1 MLTELRIRNFAVI
14 EEAALSFA
22 TGLNVLSGE
31 TGAGKT
37 IVMTALGLLLGARAS
52 PELVR
57 AGAREAVV
65 EGIFEIEGEAPVPS
79 SAEWLDPENPRELI
93 IRRVIAEG
101 GRSRVSINGNIAT
114 LQSLAQLGSS
124 LVQIYGQHE
133 QQSLLQRENHL
144 LILDRH
150 AGLEIE
156 LTAYRDLYQRA
167 IETRHR
173 MIELEWRERERGDLL
188 ELARFRVVELE
199 SAGLLA
205 GEDHELSS
213 ERTVLANAT
222 RLAEAANAA
231 EQALYG
237 GEGAAIDLISQ
248 ARARLAEAAALDP
261 ELNSSLEMIVTAQA
275 NLEEAAR
282 ILSAYAART
291 EADPGRLEQVEA
303 RLQELSRLKRKYG
316 GTIEGALE
324 SLARSRTEITE
335 LEAAAETR
343 AATEAELSRILDAL
357 FKAAQQLS
365 THRQRDAIQLKH
377 SVEAELRTLGM
388 RNAEFEPRLSRVT
401 PDDAEFTR
409 NGIAA
414 GPSGIDSVEFYLAP
428 NLGQAP
434 LPIQRIASG
443 GELSR
448 VMLALK
454 RLEAQRRGVAT
465 LIFDEVDAG
474 IGGAAAE
481 IVGRKLKQ
489 LARFHQI
496 LCVTHL
502 AQIAAFADSHF
513 VVEKEERRGSTR
525 SRVAELKSPDR
536 AAEVA
541 RMLGGDEAND
551 KFLRA
556 ARELVNRARQLS
568 QTH

>member
-22 TGLNVLSGE
+22 AGLNILSGE

-37 IVMTALGLLLGARAS
+37 IVMTALGLLLGGRAS

-57 AGAREAVV
+57 MGAREAAV
-65 EGIFEIEGEAPVPS
+65 EGIFEIEGEAPIAGA
-79 SAEWLDPENPRELI
+79 AEWLDPDNPRELI
-93 IRRVIAEG
+93 IRRIIAEG
-101 GRSRVSINGNIAT
+101 GRSRISINGKAAT
-114 LQSLAQLGSS
+114 LQTLAQLGSA

-133 QQSLLQRENHL
+133 QQALLQRDNHL

-150 AGLEIE
+150 AGIETELAGYRELYQHAREERLRLIE
-156 LTAYRDLYQRA
+156 LQR
-167 IETRHR
+167 
-173 MIELEWRERERGDLL
+173 RERDRSDLL
-188 ELARFRVVELE
+188 ELARFRVSELE
-199 SAGLLA
+199 SARLTV
-205 GEDHELSS
+205 GEDSELSS
-213 ERTVLANAT
+213 ERTRLSNAT
-222 RLAEAANAA
+222 RLADIANAA

-237 GEGAAIDLISQ
+237 AEGAAVDLISH
-248 ARARLAEAAALDP
+248 ARARLAEAAAIDP
-261 ELNSSLEMIVTAQA
+261 MLNGALELIVAAQV

-282 ILSAYAART
+282 TLSAYAERI
-291 EADPGRLEQVEA
+291 EADPARLEAVEA

-316 GTIEGALE
+316 GTIESALE
-324 SLARSRTEITE
+324 TLARSRAEMAE
-335 LEAAAETR
+335 LEAAGETR
-343 AATEAELSRILDAL
+343 ETAEAEMGRMLGQLFEMAQRLS
-357 FKAAQQLS
+357 
-365 THRQRDAIQLKH
+365 HRRERDAVELKH
-377 SVEAELRTLGM
+377 QMQAELRTLGM
-388 RNAEFEPRLSRVT
+388 RNAEFDARVGRLT
-401 PDDAEFTR
+401 AADAEFVHDA
-409 NGIAA
+409 IAA
-414 GPSGIDSVEFYLAP
+414 GPSGIDTIEFYLAP
-428 NLGQAP
+428 NLGQTP
-434 LPIQRIASG
+434 IPIQRIASG

-513 VVEKEERRGSTR
+513 LVEKQERRGSTR
-525 SRVAELKSPDR
+525 SHVSELKSPDR

-541 RMLGGDEAND
+541 RMLGGNEDSD

-556 ARELVNRARQLS
+556 ARELVNRARQ
-568 QTH
+568 

>member
-22 TGLNVLSGE
+22 AGLNVLSGE

-37 IVMTALGLLLGARAS
+37 IVMTALGLLLGGRAT

-57 AGAREAVV
+57 MGAREAIV
-65 EGIFEIEGEAPVPS
+65 EGVFEIEGEAPIAGA
-79 SAEWLDPENPRELI
+79 AEWMERDNRRELI
-93 IRRVIAEG
+93 IRRIIAEA
-101 GRSRVSINGNIAT
+101 GRSRVSINGNLAP
-114 LQSLAQLGSS
+114 LHSLAQLGAA

-133 QQSLLQRENHL
+133 QQTLLQRENHL
-144 LILDRH
+144 MILDRH
-150 AGLEIE
+150 AGLETE
-156 LTAYRDLYQRA
+156 LAAYRELYQHAKESR
-167 IETRHR
+167 TRLA
-173 MIELEWRERERGDLL
+173 ELERRERERSDLV
-188 ELARFRVVELE
+188 ELARFRVSELE
-199 SAGLLA
+199 NARLIA
-205 GEDHELSS
+205 GEDIELSS

-222 RLAEAANAA
+222 RLAETAGVA

-237 GEGAAIDLISQ
+237 AEGAAVDLVSR
-248 ARARLAEAAALDP
+248 ARARLAEAAVIDP
-261 ELNSSLEMIVTAQA
+261 VLNGALEMISAAQA

-282 ILSAYAART
+282 TLSAYAARI
-291 EADPGRLEQVEA
+291 EADPLRLEQIET

-316 GTIEGALE
+316 GTIESALE
-324 SLARSRTEITE
+324 TLARSRAEMTE
-335 LEAAAETR
+335 LEAATETR
-343 AATEAELSRILDAL
+343 AAAEAEMHRLLDHLFEAARRLSSRRERDAVELKHRMEAELKS
-357 FKAAQQLS
+357 
-365 THRQRDAIQLKH
+365 
-377 SVEAELRTLGM
+377 LGM
-388 RNAEFEPRLSRVT
+388 RNAEFDARLGRLAGM
-401 PDDAEFTR
+401 DGDFTQD
-409 NGIAA
+409 GIAT
-414 GPSGIDSVEFYLAP
+414 GPSGIDTIEFYLAP

-434 LPIQRIASG
+434 IPLQRVASG

-448 VMLALK
+448 VMLGLK

-502 AQIAAFADSHF
+502 AQIAAFADRHF

-525 SRVAELKSPDR
+525 SYVSELEPPDR
-536 AAEVA
+536 AAEIA
-541 RMLGGDEAND
+541 RMLGGDDGSD

-556 ARELVNRARQLS
+556 ARELVNRTRQ
-568 QTH
+568 

>member
-22 TGLNVLSGE
+22 AGLNVLSGE

-37 IVMTALGLLLGARAS
+37 IVMTALGLLLGGRAS

-57 AGAREAVV
+57 MGAREAVV
-65 EGIFEIEGEAPVPS
+65 EGVFEIEGEAPI
-79 SAEWLDPENPRELI
+79 ADATEWLDPDNPRQLI
-93 IRRVIAEG
+93 VRRVVGEG
-101 GRSRVSINGNIAT
+101 GRSRASINGNSAT
-114 LQSLAQLGSS
+114 LPSLVQLGTA

-150 AGLEIE
+150 AGLEPE
-156 LTAYRDLYQRA
+156 LAAYRQLYQHVLESR
-167 IETRHR
+167 RR
-173 MIELEWRERERGDLL
+173 LVELERRERERNDLL
-188 ELARFRVVELE
+188 ELARFRVSELE
-199 SAGLLA
+199 RAGLIA
-205 GEDHELSS
+205 GEDTQLSS

-222 RLAEAANAA
+222 RLVEAANAA

-237 GEGAAIDLISQ
+237 GEGAAVDLVSQ
-248 ARARLAEAAALDP
+248 ARARLAEAATMDPALNGP
-261 ELNSSLEMIVTAQA
+261 LEMIVTAQA
-275 NLEEAAR
+275 HLEEAAR
-282 ILSAYAART
+282 TLSAYGARI
-291 EADPGRLEQVEA
+291 EADPVRLEEIEG

-316 GTIEGALE
+316 GTIESAME
-324 SLARSRTEITE
+324 TLAGSRAEIAQ
-335 LEAAAETR
+335 LQAAAETR
-343 AATEAELSRILDAL
+343 AAAEVEMRRLLDRLLEAARQLSSRRERDAL
-357 FKAAQQLS
+357 E
-365 THRQRDAIQLKH
+365 LKR
-377 SVEAELRTLGM
+377 SMEAELRTLGM
-388 RNAEFEPRLSRVT
+388 RNAEFDAHIGRLPSA
-401 PDDAEFTR
+401 DAEFTQD
-409 NGIAA
+409 GIAA
-414 GPSGIDSVEFYLAP
+414 GPSGIDTIEFYLAP

-434 LPIQRIASG
+434 IPIQRVASG

-513 VVEKEERRGSTR
+513 VVEKEERRGTTR
-525 SRVAELKSPDR
+525 SRVSELQPPDR

-541 RMLGGDEAND
+541 RMLGGDEGSD

-556 ARELVNRARQLS
+556 ARELVNRARQ
-568 QTH
+568 

>member
-14 EEAALSFA
+14 EEAALSFGA
-22 TGLNVLSGE
+22 GLNVLSGE

-37 IVMTALGLLLGARAS
+37 IVMTALSLLLGGRAS

-57 AGAREAVV
+57 SGAREAAV
-65 EGIFEIEGEAPVPS
+65 EGVFEIEGEAPIADA
-79 SAEWLDPENPRELI
+79 AEWIDPHNLRELI

-101 GRSRVSINGNIAT
+101 GRSRASINGKLAT
-114 LQSLAQLGSS
+114 LQALEQLGGG

-150 AGLEIE
+150 AGLDTE
-156 LTAYRDLYQRA
+156 LAAYRELYQQARESRA
-167 IETRHR
+167 RLAQL
-173 MIELEWRERERGDLL
+173 ELRENERSNLL
-188 ELARFRVVELE
+188 ELARFRVSELE
-199 SAGLLA
+199 SARLSA
-205 GEDHELSS
+205 GEDSELSS
-213 ERTVLANAT
+213 ERAVLANAA
-222 RLAEAANAA
+222 RLAAAAAAA

-237 GEGAAIDLISQ
+237 AEGAAADLV
-248 ARARLAEAAALDP
+248 ARARARVAEAAAIDP
-261 ELNSSLEMIVTAQA
+261 ALQDALEMIAAAQA

-282 ILSAYAART
+282 TLSAYAARI
-291 EADPGRLEQVEA
+291 EADPVRLEEIEA
-303 RLQELSRLKRKYG
+303 RLQELSQLKRKYG
-316 GTIEGALE
+316 GTIESALE
-324 SLARSRTEITE
+324 TLARSRAEMIE

-343 AATEAELSRILDAL
+343 AAAEAEMGRVLEQLFEAAQRLSSRRELSAAELKHRMEAELKS
-357 FKAAQQLS
+357 
-365 THRQRDAIQLKH
+365 
-377 SVEAELRTLGM
+377 LGM
-388 RNAEFEPRLSRVT
+388 RNAAFDARIGRLAAT
-401 PDDAEFTR
+401 DAEFTR
-409 NGIAA
+409 DGLAA
-414 GPSGIDSVEFYLAP
+414 GPSGIDAIEFYLAP
-428 NLGQAP
+428 NLGQE
-434 LPIQRIASG
+434 LIPIQRVASG

-448 VMLALK
+448 LMLALK

-489 LARFHQI
+489 LARYHQI

-525 SRVAELKSPDR
+525 SRVSELKSPER

-541 RMLGGDEAND
+541 RMLGGDEGSD

-556 ARELVNRARQLS
+556 ARELVNRARQ
-568 QTH
+568 

>member
-14 EEAALSFA
+14 EEAALWFA
-22 TGLNVLSGE
+22 SGLNVLSGE

-37 IVMTALGLLLGARAS
+37 IVMTALGLLLGGRSS

-57 AGAREAVV
+57 MGAREAVV
-65 EGIFEIEGEAPVPS
+65 EGVFEIEGEAPIAGA
-79 SAEWLDPENPRELI
+79 AEWLDADNPRELI
-93 IRRVIAEG
+93 IRRVIAEA
-101 GRSRVSINGNIAT
+101 GRSRVSVNGKLAT
-114 LQSLAQLGSS
+114 LQALAQLGAA

-150 AGLEIE
+150 AGLETE
-156 LTAYRDLYQRA
+156 LAAYRELYQRA
-167 IETRHR
+167 RERR
-173 MIELEWRERERGDLL
+173 VRLAELERRERERSDLL
-188 ELARFRVVELE
+188 ELARFRVSELE
-199 SAGLLA
+199 NARLIA
-205 GEDHELSS
+205 GEDAELSS
-213 ERTVLANAT
+213 ERIVLTNAA

-231 EQALYG
+231 EQMLYG
-237 GEGAAIDLISQ
+237 AEGAAIDLVSR
-248 ARARLAEAAALDP
+248 ARARLAEAAAIDP
-261 ELNSSLEMIVTAQA
+261 ALNSALEMIVAAQV

-282 ILSAYAART
+282 TLSAYAERI
-291 EADPGRLEQVEA
+291 EADPARLEQIEA

-316 GTIEGALE
+316 GTIESALE
-324 SLARSRTEITE
+324 TLVRSRTEMAE

-343 AATEAELSRILDAL
+343 AAAEAEMRQALEQLFDAARRLSSRRQRNAAELKHRMEAEL
-357 FKAAQQLS
+357 K
-365 THRQRDAIQLKH
+365 
-377 SVEAELRTLGM
+377 TLGM
-388 RNAEFEPRLSRVT
+388 RNAEFDPRIGRLAAA
-401 PDDAEFTR
+401 DAEFTYD
-409 NGIAA
+409 GLAA
-414 GPSGIDSVEFYLAP
+414 GPSGIDTVEFDLAP
-428 NLGQAP
+428 NLGQVPIP
-434 LPIQRIASG
+434 LQRVASG

-513 VVEKEERRGSTR
+513 VVEKEERGGSTR
-525 SRVAELKSPDR
+525 SHVSELKSSDR
-536 AAEVA
+536 AAEIV
-541 RMLGGDEAND
+541 RMLGGNEGSD

-556 ARELVNRARQLS
+556 ARELVNRARQ
-568 QTH
+568 

>member
-1 MLTELRIRNFAVI
+1 MLTELRIHNFAVI

-22 TGLNVLSGE
+22 PGLNVLSGE

-37 IVMTALGLLLGARAS
+37 IVMTALGLLLGGRSS

-57 AGAREAVV
+57 VGAREAVV
-65 EGIFEIEGEAPVPS
+65 EGVFEIEGEAPIAGA
-79 SAEWLDPENPRELI
+79 AEWLDPDNPRELI

-101 GRSRVSINGNIAT
+101 GRSRVSINGKLAA
-114 LQSLAQLGSS
+114 LQVLVQLGTV

-150 AGLEIE
+150 AGLETE
-156 LTAYRDLYQRA
+156 LARYGELYQHARHSRA
-167 IETRHR
+167 RLAQL
-173 MIELEWRERERGDLL
+173 ELREHERSNLL
-188 ELARFRVVELE
+188 ELARFRVSELE
-199 SAGLLA
+199 NARLTA
-205 GEDHELSS
+205 GEDRELLS
-213 ERTVLANAT
+213 ERAVLTNAA
-222 RLAEAANAA
+222 RLSEAATTA

-237 GEGAAIDLISQ
+237 AEGAAVDLVSH
-248 ARARLAEAAALDP
+248 ARIRLTEAAAIDP
-261 ELNSSLEMIVTAQA
+261 LLNGALEMIEAAQA

-282 ILSAYAART
+282 TLSAYAARI
-291 EADPGRLEQVEA
+291 EADPVRLEEIEA

-316 GTIEGALE
+316 GTIESALE
-324 SLARSRTEITE
+324 TLARSRSEIAE

-343 AATEAELSRILDAL
+343 ITAEAKMHRALEQLFEAARQLSSRRERNALELKHRMEAEL
-357 FKAAQQLS
+357 K
-365 THRQRDAIQLKH
+365 
-377 SVEAELRTLGM
+377 TLGM
-388 RNAEFEPRLSRVT
+388 RNAEFDARVGRLA
-401 PDDAEFTR
+401 PADAEFTR
-409 NGIAA
+409 DGIAA
-414 GPSGIDSVEFYLAP
+414 GASGIDTVEFYLAP
-428 NLGQAP
+428 NLGQVP
-434 LPIQRIASG
+434 IPIQRVASG

-454 RLEAQRRGVAT
+454 RLEAQQRGVAT

-481 IVGRKLKQ
+481 VVGRKLKQ

-525 SRVAELKSPDR
+525 SRVSELKSPDR

-541 RMLGGDEAND
+541 RMLGGDESSD

-556 ARELVNRARQLS
+556 ARELVNRARQ
-568 QTH
+568 

>member
-14 EEAALSFA
+14 EEAALPFA
-22 TGLNVLSGE
+22 AGLNILSGE

-37 IVMTALGLLLGARAS
+37 MVMTALGLLLGGRAS

-57 AGAREAVV
+57 IGAREAVV
-65 EGIFEIEGEAPVPS
+65 EAVFEIEGEGPIAGA
-79 SAEWLDPENPRELI
+79 AEWLDANNRSELI

-101 GRSRVSINGNIAT
+101 GRSRVSINGRIAT
-114 LQSLAQLGSS
+114 VQALAQLGAG

-150 AGLEIE
+150 AGLETE
-156 LTAYRDLYQRA
+156 LADYRELYQHARERRA
-167 IETRHR
+167 RLA
-173 MIELEWRERERGDLL
+173 ELERRERERNELL
-188 ELARFRVVELE
+188 ELARFRVTELE
-199 SAGLLA
+199 NARLTA
-205 GEDHELSS
+205 GEDAELSS
-213 ERTVLANAT
+213 ERIVLTNAT
-222 RLAEAANAA
+222 RLAEAANVA
-231 EQALYG
+231 EQMLYG
-237 GEGAAIDLISQ
+237 AEGAAVDLVSR
-248 ARARLAEAAALDP
+248 ARARLAEAAAIDP
-261 ELNSSLEMIVTAQA
+261 ALNSALEMIEAAQA

-282 ILSAYAART
+282 TLSAYAERI
-291 EADPGRLEQVEA
+291 EADPARLEQIEA

-316 GTIEGALE
+316 GTIESALE
-324 SLARSRTEITE
+324 TLARSRAEMAE

-343 AATEAELSRILDAL
+343 AAAEAELHRVLGQL
-357 FKAAQQLS
+357 FEAARRLS
-365 THRQRDAIQLKH
+365 SLRERHAAELKH
-377 SVEAELRTLGM
+377 RMEAELKTLGM
-388 RNAEFEPRLSRVT
+388 RNAAFDARIGRLAAA
-401 PDDAEFTR
+401 DAEFID
-409 NGIAA
+409 GGLAA
-414 GPSGIDSVEFYLAP
+414 GPSGIDTVEFDLAP

-434 LPIQRIASG
+434 IPLQRVASG

-474 IGGAAAE
+474 IGGTAAE

-513 VVEKEERRGSTR
+513 VIEKEERAGSTR
-525 SRVAELKSPDR
+525 SYVNELEAPDR

-541 RMLGGDEAND
+541 RMLGGHEASD

-556 ARELVNRARQLS
+556 ARELMDRARQ
-568 QTH
+568 

>member
-14 EEAALSFA
+14 EEAALEFA
-22 TGLNVLSGE
+22 AGLNVLSGE

-37 IVMTALGLLLGARAS
+37 IVMTALGLLVGGRAS

-57 AGAREAVV
+57 MGAREAVV
-65 EGIFEIEGEAPVPS
+65 EGVFEVEGDTPFAI
-79 SAEWLDPENPRELI
+79 AEQWLEPENPRELI
-93 IRRVIAEG
+93 IRRAIAEG

-114 LQSLAQLGSS
+114 LQSLTQLGPA

-144 LILDRH
+144 VILDRH
-150 AGLEIE
+150 AGLESE
-156 LTAYRDLYQRA
+156 LAAYRELYQRA
-167 IETRHR
+167 IESRR
-173 MIELEWRERERGDLL
+173 RLAELERRERERGDLL
-188 ELARFRVVELE
+188 ELARFRVSELE
-199 SAGLLA
+199 KACLIA
-205 GEDHELSS
+205 EEDTELSS

-222 RLAEAANAA
+222 RLAEAANTA

-237 GEGAAIDLISQ
+237 AEGAAVDLISQ
-248 ARARLAEAAALDP
+248 ARARLADAAAIDP
-261 ELNSSLEMIVTAQA
+261 ALNGPLEMIMTAQA

-282 ILSAYAART
+282 SLSAYARRV
-291 EADPGRLEQVEA
+291 EADPVRLEQIEA

-316 GTIEGALE
+316 GTLDGALE
-324 SLARSRTEITE
+324 TLARSRAEIAE
-335 LEAAAETR
+335 LEASAQTR
-343 AATEAELSRILDAL
+343 AMAEAEIHRLLEQLFEAAQGLSSRRERNALELKRSMEAEL
-357 FKAAQQLS
+357 K
-365 THRQRDAIQLKH
+365 
-377 SVEAELRTLGM
+377 TLGM
-388 RNAEFEPRLSRVT
+388 RNAEFDARIGRLASA
-401 PDDAEFTR
+401 DAEFTQD
-409 NGIAA
+409 GIAA
-414 GPSGIDSVEFYLAP
+414 GPLGIDTIEFYLAP

-434 LPIQRIASG
+434 IPIQRVASG

-448 VMLALK
+448 VMLGLK
-454 RLEAQRRGVAT
+454 RLEAQRRGVAS

-502 AQIAAFADSHF
+502 AQIAVFADRHF

-525 SRVAELKSPDR
+525 SRVSELQSAGR
-536 AAEVA
+536 AGELA
-541 RMLGGDEAND
+541 RMLGGDEDSD

-556 ARELVNRARQLS
+556 ARELVNRARQ
-568 QTH
+568 

>member
-22 TGLNVLSGE
+22 GGLNVLSGE

-37 IVMTALGLLLGARAS
+37 MVMTALGLLLGGRAS

-57 AGAREAVV
+57 TGAREAVV
-65 EGIFEIEGEAPVPS
+65 EAVFEIEGEGPIAGA
-79 SAEWLDPENPRELI
+79 AEWLDADNRSELI

-101 GRSRVSINGNIAT
+101 GRSRVSINGRIAT
-114 LQSLAQLGSS
+114 VQALAQLGAG

-150 AGLEIE
+150 AGLETE
-156 LTAYRDLYQRA
+156 LADYRELYQHARERRA
-167 IETRHR
+167 RLA
-173 MIELEWRERERGDLL
+173 ELERRERERNELL
-188 ELARFRVVELE
+188 ELARFRVAELE
-199 SAGLLA
+199 NAGLTA
-205 GEDHELSS
+205 GEDAELSS
-213 ERTVLANAT
+213 ERIVLTNAT
-222 RLAEAANAA
+222 RLVEAANVA
-231 EQALYG
+231 EQMLYG
-237 GEGAAIDLISQ
+237 AEGAAVDLVSR
-248 ARARLAEAAALDP
+248 ARARLAEAAAIDP
-261 ELNSSLEMIVTAQA
+261 ALNSALEMIEAAQA

-282 ILSAYAART
+282 TLSAYAERI
-291 EADPGRLEQVEA
+291 EADPARLEQIEA

-316 GTIEGALE
+316 GTVESALE
-324 SLARSRTEITE
+324 TLARSRAEMAE

-343 AATEAELSRILDAL
+343 AAAEAELHRVLGQL
-357 FKAAQQLS
+357 FEAARRLS
-365 THRQRDAIQLKH
+365 SLRERHAAELKH
-377 SVEAELRTLGM
+377 RMEAELKTLGM
-388 RNAEFEPRLSRVT
+388 RNAAFDARIGRLAAA
-401 PDDAEFTR
+401 DAEFIDGGLAT
-409 NGIAA
+409 
-414 GPSGIDSVEFYLAP
+414 GPSGIDTVEFDLAP

-434 LPIQRIASG
+434 IPLQRVASG

-474 IGGAAAE
+474 IGGTAAE

-513 VVEKEERRGSTR
+513 VIEKEERAGSTR
-525 SRVAELKSPDR
+525 SYVIELEAPDR

-541 RMLGGDEAND
+541 RMLGGHEASD

-556 ARELVNRARQLS
+556 ARELMDRARQ
-568 QTH
+568 